1 MDDLTPT
8 TKPKTKTTNAA
19 YKARMAA
26 AAAEIVARREPLR
39 RQASGLRAIIA
50 AGPVCGV
57 PGFGY
62 KAIARYRR
70 KLAEIEQKIQ
80 ALDPDVMA
88 FLGEDFN
95 DISMKRQLERQ
106 EFLIVA
112 AEQWEI
118 DNPLPRIN

>member
-8 TKPKTKTTNAA
+8 TKPKTTSTA

-26 AAAEIVARREPLR
+26 AAAEIVARREPLN

-70 KLAEIEQKIQ
+70 KLAEIEQQIH
-80 ALDPDVMA
+80 AFDSEIVA